1 MDLKTAG
8 RTDLR
13 SRNTHFLLHLI
24 QTDGPISQADL
35 ARRSGLSPSTVSGII
50 QPLIENSLLIATGK
64 NTNQGMGRRA
74 SLLSFNRDTLM
85 TVGVVIEPDE
95 CKIALVD
102 FAGTVIGSTDL
113 AYCPP
118 YQPEQ
123 IADLIQDKLGELLQ
137 EYDTQRSA
145 IVGIG
150 MALPGLIDGESGIVK
165 AAVNL
170 GWKNVPLKQIIE
182 KQLQIPVSIENV
194 GKAKIAN
201 ETIWGTGVDCDNIVL
216 IEIGSGIGG
225 GAVVDA
231 HLLKGATCSAAEIG
245 HTSLIYDGPTCQC
258 GLQGCWEVLCSGPA
272 IRERIKL
279 SLKNHANIST
289 QLSQESNLHDLQ
301 NAAVLADPL
310 ALSIIQE
317 TAKFMARGFANVI
330 WNFDPE
336 MFILTGYVVENCP
349 ILIDATQ
356 DELKKIAAVRSM
368 DIPLVKAKQG
378 RDFGVVSA
386 SALVSQGYLEEIS
399 YCSG

>member
-8 RTDLR
+8 HTDLR
-13 SRNTHFLLHLI
+13 SRNTHYLLHLI
-24 QTDGPISQADL
+24 QTDGRISQADL

-50 QPLIENSLLIATGK
+50 QPFIENSLLVATGK
-64 NTNQGMGRRA
+64 NKNQGMGRRA

-85 TVGVVIEPDE
+85 TVGVVIEPNE

-123 IADLIQDKLGELLQ
+123 IADFIQDKLGELLQ
-137 EYDTQRSA
+137 EHEIQQSA

-150 MALPGLIDGESGIVK
+150 MALPGMIDGELGIVK

-170 GWKNVPLKQIIE
+170 GWSNVPLKQIIE
-182 KQLQIPVSIENV
+182 KRLKIPVSIENV
-194 GKAKIAN
+194 GKAKIAT
-201 ETIWGTGVDCDNIVL
+201 ETIWGTGVNCNNIVL

-231 HLLKGATCSAAEIG
+231 HLLKGATYSAAEIG

-272 IRERIKL
+272 IQNRIKSYL
-279 SLKNHANIST
+279 NSHPKILT
-289 QLSQESNLHDLQ
+289 QLNRGSNLRDLQ
-301 NAAVLADPL
+301 NAAEEGDPL
-310 ALSIIQE
+310 ALKVIQE
-317 TAKFMARGFANVI
+317 TAVFMARGFTNVI

-356 DELKKIAAVRSM
+356 DEFKKIQAVRSM
-368 DIPLVKAKQG
+368 DIPLIKAKQG

-386 SALVSQGYLEEIS
+386 SALVSQTYLEDIS